1 VTLCEALM
9 SCGVESIS
17 GHILEEAYLGRE
29 REREQEGKSGN
40 NLGGMASLPERE
52 GKDRLARQ
60 P

>member
-1 VTLCEALM
+1 M